1 VKTII
6 GWREGALNGVTRF
19 RDSSAVCRFRPLSVG
34 TITVRVS
41 NSVVV
46 ARVRRSDARGPESAF
61 GRALREIREEKGM
74 AQEKLARAA
83 TLDRTY
89 VSMIERGVRS
99 PTIRTVVRLAEVLD
113 VRPSE
118 IVQRMENLLPN
129 RRRSAQ
135 ADMRP
140 PNPRM

>member
-1 VKTII
+1 
-6 GWREGALNGVTRF
+6 
-19 RDSSAVCRFRPLSVG
+19 
-34 TITVRVS
+34 
-41 NSVVV
+41 
-46 ARVRRSDARGPESAF
+46 
-61 GRALREIREEKGM
+61 M